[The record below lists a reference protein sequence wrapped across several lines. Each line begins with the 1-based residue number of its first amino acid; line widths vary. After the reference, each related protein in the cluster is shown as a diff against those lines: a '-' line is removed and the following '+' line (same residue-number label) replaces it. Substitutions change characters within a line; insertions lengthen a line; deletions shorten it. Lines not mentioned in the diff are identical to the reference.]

1 MASRPGP
8 LPLHDHAID
17 NLRYIRATMERAG
30 SFTAVPGAGGI
41 FMGLTALFAAMTVMN
56 YPNHF
61 ILAWM
66 VAAVIAM
73 FIGIVAT
80 VQKARATK
88 VQLDSGP
95 ARKFALSFAP
105 PLVVGGILTLAL
117 LRGNAPEFLPGTW
130 LCLYGTAV
138 IAGGAFSARIVPL
151 MGVAFLCTGAAALF
165 TPAAWGNTWL
175 AIGFGAGHVI
185 FGTIIARR
193 YGG

>member
-8 LPLHDHAID
+8 LPLQDHAID
-17 NLRYIRATMERAG
+17 NLRFIRATMERAG
-30 SFTAVPGAGGI
+30 SFTAVPGTGGI
-41 FMGLTALFAAMTVMN
+41 FMGLTALFAAMAAGSFPE
-56 YPNHF
+56 YF
-61 ILAWM
+61 LGIWM
-66 VAAVIAM
+66 AAAGVATI
-73 FIGIVAT
+73 IGFAAT

-88 VQLDSGP
+88 VDLDSTP

-105 PLVVGGILTLAL
+105 PIVVGAILTLAL
-117 LRGNAPEFLPGTW
+117 LRLNVTELLPGTW

-138 IAGGAFSARIVPL
+138 IAGGAFSVRIVPL
-151 MGVAFLCTGAAALF
+151 MGIGFVCTGAAALF
-165 TPAAWGNTWL
+165 TPASWGNTWL